1 MSMNYKGFERD
12 ELFMKCNR
20 SKLYKA
26 YYESFTIV
34 VKQYDKKEMKGI
46 SREMNEYLNTLKE
59 LKKEEE

>member
-46 SREMNEYLNTLKE
+46 MVLLMVIQ
-59 LKKEEE
+59 